1 MTIPTSDIS
10 ILHLQQEFGGS
21 DDISLGEYY
30 AGGLYVSNPA
40 PTSIYQ
46 TEPIPV
52 VGSGSISLGCFKG
65 VKKFTPVVITPP
77 AQVDMYGHAQ
87 GPFNYAATAAYNAT
101 NIHYI
106 LTASGGVPEQNTL
119 ASYTWYWT
127 LKAGSSNYYNPVIAD
142 PQANSGSE
150 LVIPQNQVNHSI
162 KDFYVT
168 GNQSQYATY
177 IVTVSDGVSSASIEI
192 SVSLYW

>member
-1 MTIPTSDIS
+1 MTIPTDNINIS
-10 ILHLQQEFGGS
+10 HLQAEFGGANP
-21 DDISLGEYY
+21 ISLSEYY
-30 AGGLYVSNPA
+30 AGGAYVSNP
-40 PTSIYQ
+40 PPKSIYQ
-46 TEPIPV
+46 TAPIPT
-52 VGSGSISLGCFKG
+52 SGTISLGCFKG
-65 VKKFTPVVITPP
+65 VKKSTPVVITPP
-77 AQVDMYGHAQ
+77 AQVDMYGNAQ

-142 PQANSGSE
+142 PQDNSGSE

-168 GNQSQYATY
+168 GNQSKYATY
-177 IVTVSDGVSSASIEI
+177 IVTVTDGVSSASIEI